1 MWQLFHLQIRE
12 AKSAAVFSPTSTAA
26 SELCKSGRKVEA
38 CRCNSP
44 AHWLGEV
51 AEGHEN
57 TFFRKPGLAAPTPP
71 PRPVSCQVRLVSVL
85 LSDSRNSPAW
95 KIITIIWIKRREDET
110 SSSFLFSNK
119 LELYS
124 SKWFSIRFGCPSGWS
139 WQWSCVG
146 TAARRQPGPRLGW
159 GHVSANAVI
168 HKEALLS
175 GS

>member
-1 MWQLFHLQIRE
+1 MTAFPPSDQRGWQLRRFLADLSSCERAAQIWAQGRGLSVQFICPLIGWGGRGTL
-12 AKSAAVFSPTSTAA
+12 KHFS
-26 SELCKSGRKVEA
+26 
-38 CRCNSP
+38 
-44 AHWLGEV
+44 
-51 AEGHEN
+51 
-57 TFFRKPGLAAPTPP
+57 RKPGLAAPTPR

-85 LSDSRNSPAW
+85 LSDSRNSHAW
-95 KIITIIWIKRREDET
+95 KIITVIWIKRREDET

-124 SKWFSIRFGCPSGWS
+124 SKWFPIRFGCPSGWS
-139 WQWSCVG
+139 WQRSCVG
-146 TAARRQPGPRLGW
+146 TAARRQPGPRQGW